1 MRNVFPTLFLKG
13 MAMGAADMIP
23 GVSGGTIALIT
34 GIYNELINSIRSID
48 YRAMRLL
55 LIGDIS
61 AAWSHINGT
70 FLSTVLAGSLTS
82 IIMLSR
88 IIEYIMKIYGLL
100 MWSFFSGVIVASVII
115 LFQRYRVVNLYQI
128 GYVCLGIVSAVAISS
143 FPALN
148 FSANYAVIFLAGAIA
163 FCAMILPGISG
174 TLLLVAM
181 GVYPTV
187 ISAVAH
193 FHWDILIFFS
203 FGGLVGL
210 LSFSKI
216 LSKLLM
222 HHEKTLLV
230 TMCGF
235 LIGSLHLVWPWKDS
249 LEVSLTGFVNLSP
262 SQYGIL
268 IDADPHTNMCL
279 LFMVIGLSFVF
290 MLNTLG
296 SMQSQKH
303 SMEK

>member
-1 MRNVFPTLFLKG
+1 MRNSFPTLFLKG

-34 GIYNELINSIRSID
+34 GIYNELVNSIRSID

-70 FLSTVLAGSLTS
+70 FLSTVLAGILTS
-82 IIMLSR
+82 IIMLAR

-100 MWSFFSGVIVASVII
+100 MWSFFSGIIVASVII
-115 LFQRYRVVNLYQI
+115 LFQRYRVVHLYQI
-128 GYVCLGIVSAVAISS
+128 CYVCLGIISAVVISS
-143 FPALN
+143 FPTLN

-203 FGGLVGL
+203 FGGFVGL
-210 LSFSKI
+210 STFSRV
-216 LSKLLM
+216 LSKLLRY
-222 HHEKTLLV
+222 HENTLLV

-235 LIGSLHLVWPWKDS
+235 LIGSLYLVWPWKDS
-249 LEVSLTGFVNLSP
+249 SEVSSTGFVNLWP
-262 SQYGIL
+262 SQYGVL

-290 MLNTLG
+290 ILNTLG
-296 SMQSQKH
+296 SRQNQNH
-303 SMEK
+303 SPEE